1 MPHLLVSLLWA
12 LGWVL
17 LTPSEALAWG
27 PATHIAI
34 GEGVLASLHLLPPAM
49 RAVLE
54 KHRIPFLYGSV
65 AADISFAKKYAP
77 AGRHSHHWHIGEE
90 ILASADTEALHAV
103 GLGYLSHLAAD
114 TIAHNVYVPRRL
126 LLSRGSEGVGHT
138 YWEHRMDV
146 QLGERFTTAAR
157 EVVLR
162 NEHTEA
168 DRLFDDVLSRT
179 LFSFQTN
186 RRIFRGM
193 VAFQDD
199 ARWHRVFSG
208 ILRRSR
214 YDLPET
220 LRDQYVR
227 LSYEYVMDYLVR
239 GDRALPRALDPIGEA
254 NLKLAK
260 EARREI
266 LAEGGSTDPGLLDLR
281 ANDFFPL
288 PGEPL
293 LYLPRARSIEVPG
306 LRKAID
312 PER

>member
-1 MPHLLVSLLWA
+1 
-12 LGWVL
+12 
-17 LTPSEALAWG
+17 
-27 PATHIAI
+27 
-34 GEGVLASLHLLPPAM
+34 
-49 RAVLE
+49 
-54 KHRIPFLYGSV
+54 
-65 AADISFAKKYAP
+65 
-77 AGRHSHHWHIGEE
+77 
-90 ILASADTEALHAV
+90 
-103 GLGYLSHLAAD
+103 
-114 TIAHNVYVPRRL
+114 
-126 LLSRGSEGVGHT
+126 
-138 YWEHRMDV
+138 
-146 QLGERFTTAAR
+146 
-157 EVVLR
+157 VVLR
-162 NEHTEA
+162 HEHSEA

-199 ARWHRVFSG
+199 ARWHRIFTG

-227 LSYEYVMDYLVR
+227 LSYEYVMDYLAR
-239 GDRALPRALDPIGEA
+239 GDEALPRALDPIGEA

-266 LAEGGSTDPGLLDLR
+266 LAEGGATDPALLDLR
-281 ANDFFPL
+281 ADDFFPL

-306 LRKAID
+306 LGRRSTRGTAGGIRGG
-312 PER
+312 PPPATSSPASSAPTRSVGSGAPPGRCRTPRRPR